1 MLVSIIQIYPLKA
14 PVGSG
19 CHQILGWDGNK
30 WNRYTRTGKTWEYAL
45 PAGKVQKLIFWFQTL
60 CTYVSHILYSVRC
73 SNFQR
78 LSKRPISPQVGVFV
92 VGGGGNGDP
101 NCCGGARFC
110 NYCFVVDASICFCF
124 FVDIAFIVVFAEVE
138 QGCVR

>member
-1 MLVSIIQIYPLKA
+1 M
-14 PVGSG
+14 GSG
-19 CHQILGWDGNK
+19 MGRIGGDTLALAKLGNM
-30 WNRYTRTGKTWEYAL
+30 RSLQER
-45 PAGKVQKLIFWFQTL
+45 
-60 CTYVSHILYSVRC
+60 CTNTQNSYSGFKHFAHISHILYT
-73 SNFQR
+73 NFQR
-78 LSKRPISPQVGVFV
+78 SSTRPISPQVGVFV